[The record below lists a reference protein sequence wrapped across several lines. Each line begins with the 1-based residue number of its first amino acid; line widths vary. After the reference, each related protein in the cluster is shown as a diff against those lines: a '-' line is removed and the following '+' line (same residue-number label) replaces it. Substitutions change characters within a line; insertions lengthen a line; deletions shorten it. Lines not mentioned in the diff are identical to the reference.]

1 MMKMVP
7 FRLATIMEVTQQG
20 MQVKETNPGKAMI
33 PGTSTVMVLVPVEM
47 RILMK
52 MKV

>member
-1 MMKMVP
+1 MVP